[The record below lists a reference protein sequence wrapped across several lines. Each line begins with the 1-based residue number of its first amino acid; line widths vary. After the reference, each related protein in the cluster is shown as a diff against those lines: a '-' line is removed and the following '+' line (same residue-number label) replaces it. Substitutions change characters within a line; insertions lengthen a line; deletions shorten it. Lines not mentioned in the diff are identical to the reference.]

1 MAHPTA
7 LTLTIDLALAPQSR
21 EANRVVNL
29 VPQTAIGNRG
39 NDKLRFLRDASADW
53 KIKNSFLL
61 MKFRSSSLLFVA
73 ALAGTGAMPVLH
85 AAPSA
90 PVAVNSAGEYVLGVD
105 DVLEI
110 NVRNFAEL
118 NNTVTVRPD
127 GKISMPRAGT
137 VVASGKTTTQ
147 LAREIQARLSK
158 TLNYAYVQ
166 IVVKQAR
173 AQQARIIG
181 AVKTVGTYD
190 VKNGMRLMDL
200 VAQAGGLNTKPNR
213 VSGRLIRAGQVS
225 TLNVASAL
233 KQPDGA
239 ANLVL
244 KANDL
249 VVLDAADYS
258 KQITVMGEIAK
269 PGAYDLDED
278 LTVMALMAQAGGPT
292 DKAALR
298 QASVLRAGVPVL
310 TDLSDIRDSVLPSN
324 SALSRFKFEAGDVL
338 SVPENNARFGV
349 MGQVAK
355 PAYYPLPEDSR
366 QATVLQ
372 ALSQAGGEQADGDLS
387 QASITRVV
395 GAQSVVI
402 PVDVA
407 AMRSGQVPDTM
418 TLQNGDILLIPKR
431 KERKVNVIGQV
442 ARPGTYDLSGDSTLL
457 SLLADAGNPLKG
469 AGLSRSYVLRNGT
482 QIPIDLRD
490 AVLSNRPSAA
500 VINFKLQPDDVLVI
514 RDVSDQ
520 IQVIGQ
526 VAKPGVYDLSD
537 DLTIMSLLAKTG
549 SPTDTAALS
558 GAYVLRD
565 RQAIAFDLRSTLAGN
580 IESKVIN
587 FRFEPGDVLVIPEN
601 QQSVGVLGQVVK
613 PGYYPFPENP
623 ADATILKVLST
634 AGGPILGASGANL
647 GATAIIRTIDGKP
660 TVIPIKLDD
669 MLRKG
674 QDSDM
679 KLLPG
684 DVLYLPTK
692 KKGLGITDLL
702 IPLTILRGF

>member
-1 MAHPTA
+1 M
-7 LTLTIDLALAPQSR
+7 
-21 EANRVVNL
+21 
-29 VPQTAIGNRG
+29 
-39 NDKLRFLRDASADW
+39 KLR
-53 KIKNSFLL
+53 N
-61 MKFRSSSLLFVA
+61 SSLLLVV
-73 ALAGTGAMPVLH
+73 ALAGTGTTPVSH
-85 AAPSA
+85 AAPIE
-90 PVAVNSAGEYVLGVD
+90 PVAVNPSGDYVLGVD

-110 NVRNFAEL
+110 TVRNFAEL

-127 GKISMPRAGT
+127 GKISMPRAGS
-137 VVASGKTTTQ
+137 VVASGKTTAQ
-147 LAREIQARLSK
+147 LAREIQGRLSK

-173 AQQARIIG
+173 AQKARIIG
-181 AVKTVGTYD
+181 AVNTVGTYD

-200 VAQAGGLNTKPNR
+200 VAQAGGLNTKANR

-225 TLNVASAL
+225 TLNVAGAL

-239 ANLVL
+239 ANVAL
-244 KANDL
+244 KPNDL

-278 LTVMALMAQAGGPT
+278 LTVMALLAQAGGPT

-310 TDLSDIRDSVLPSN
+310 TDLSDIQDNVLPAN
-324 SALSRFKFEAGDVL
+324 SALARFKFQAGDVL

-349 MGQVAK
+349 MGQVVK
-355 PAYYPLPEDSR
+355 PSYYPLPEDAK
-366 QATVLQ
+366 QATVLR
-372 ALSQAGGEQADGDLS
+372 ALSQAGGESADADLS
-387 QASITRVV
+387 QASITRTMD
-395 GAQSVVI
+395 AKLVVI

-407 AMRSGQVPDTM
+407 AMRDGRVPDDM
-418 TLQNGDILLIPKR
+418 MMQNGDVLLIPK
-431 KERKVNVIGQV
+431 KQERKVSVIGQV
-442 ARPGTYDLSGDSTLL
+442 ARPGSYDLLRDSTLL
-457 SLLADAGNPLKG
+457 SILAEAGNPLKG
-469 AGLSRSYVLRNGT
+469 AGLTRSYVLRDNV

-490 AVLSNRPSAA
+490 SVMLNKPSAT
-500 VINFKLQPDDVLVI
+500 VSRFKLLPDDVLVI

-526 VAKPGVYDLSD
+526 VAKPGTYDLSD

-565 RQAIAFDLRSTLAGN
+565 REAIPFDLRSTLAGN

-623 ADATILKVLST
+623 ADATVLKILST
-634 AGGPILGASGANL
+634 AGGPVLGAAGASL
-647 GATAIIRTIDGKP
+647 GGTVIIRTIEGKP
-660 TVIPIKLDD
+660 TVIPVKLDD

-674 QDSDM
+674 QDSD
-679 KLLPG
+679 LQLQPG
-684 DVLYLPTK
+684 DVLYLPSK
-692 KKGLGITDLL
+692 KKKPGVQDFLLPFSILGRL
-702 IPLTILRGF
+702 